1 MYDMGYY
8 GGYGYGYGG
17 FYMDWT
23 YILVVIGALICLAA
37 SYMVKSTFKRYSSIR
52 SKTGMT
58 GAETAERILR
68 YAGINDVRVQ
78 HVAGNLTDHYDP
90 RTRTVN
96 LSDSVYG
103 SASVSAVS
111 VAAHECGH
119 VIQHHVGYVPLI
131 MRTNLVPLAN
141 LGSNLAWPLIIIGLL
156 FNGNTSHILI
166 EVGIFAFSLSVL
178 FQLVTL
184 PVEINASRRADQ
196 ILQEIGILD
205 SEEHVYT
212 KKVLGAA
219 AMTYVASAAAS
230 ILQLL
235 RLVLL
240 FGKRRD

>member
-8 GGYGYGYGG
+8 GGSLGYSGY
-17 FYMDWT
+17 YLDWT
-23 YILVVIGALICLAA
+23 YILVVVGAIICLIA
-37 SYMVKSTFKRYSSIR
+37 SGMVKSTYNKYSKIR
-52 SKTGMT
+52 SRTNMT

-68 YAGINDVRVQ
+68 SAGINDVRIN
-78 HVAGNLTDHYDP
+78 HVAGSLTDHYDP

-96 LSDSVYG
+96 LSDAVYD
-103 SASVSAVS
+103 SASVAAVS

-119 VIQHHVGYVPLI
+119 VIQHHENYVPLV
-131 MRTNLVPLAN
+131 MRTNLVPIAN
-141 LGSNLAWPLIIIGLL
+141 IGSTMAWPLIIIGLL
-156 FNGNTSHILI
+156 FDGNTSHFII
-166 EVGIFAFSLSVL
+166 QIGIFAFSLSVL
-178 FQLVTL
+178 FQLITL
-184 PVEINASRRADQ
+184 PVEINASQRADAA
-196 ILQEIGILD
+196 LQGLGILD

-240 FGKRRD
+240 FGRRRD